1 MSFYKRPT
9 DDEDKSV
16 IYGTIGFL
24 AIGAV
29 VIILGYV
36 FGWL

>member
-16 IYGTIGFL
+16 LYGTVGFIV
-24 AIGAV
+24 IGAL
-29 VIILGYV
+29 VIVLGYA
-36 FGWL
+36 FGWI

>member
-16 IYGTIGFL
+16 MYGTIGVL

-29 VIILGYV
+29 VIILGYI